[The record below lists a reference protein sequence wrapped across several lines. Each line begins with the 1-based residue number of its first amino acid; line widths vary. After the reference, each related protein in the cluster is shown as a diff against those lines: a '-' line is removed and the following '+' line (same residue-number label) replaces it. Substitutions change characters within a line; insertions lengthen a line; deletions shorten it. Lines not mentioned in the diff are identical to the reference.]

1 MVRGQ
6 DWPDHD
12 RVTSLRSCR
21 ASEAGSPASTA
32 PVVIDPPIH
41 TIPPV
46 EMRRTLRAWR
56 RLVKG
61 DEALAIS
68 EYALLVAFI
77 AIVVVAVLT
86 LFGGQVSGWLSNR
99 TGTITTV

>member
-1 MVRGQ
+1 
-6 DWPDHD
+6 
-12 RVTSLRSCR
+12 
-21 ASEAGSPASTA
+21 
-32 PVVIDPPIH
+32 
-41 TIPPV
+41 
-46 EMRRTLRAWR
+46 
-56 RLVKG
+56 VKG